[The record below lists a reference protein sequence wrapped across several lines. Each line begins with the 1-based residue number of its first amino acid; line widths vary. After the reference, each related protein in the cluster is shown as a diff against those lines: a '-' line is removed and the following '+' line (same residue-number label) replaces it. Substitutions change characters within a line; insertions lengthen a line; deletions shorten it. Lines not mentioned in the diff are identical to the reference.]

1 MLCLPERAVRGL
13 VDPGAGRWALHRGQ
27 LFGGAE
33 TLQNLQEGEEI
44 ALNERKEKTLPA
56 EG

>member
-1 MLCLPERAVRGL
+1 MLCLPERAVREL
-13 VDPGAGRWALHRGQ
+13 VDPGAGRRALHRGQ